1 MSQYSKN
8 APPAPPK
15 TERWL
20 LVMALAFVPVII
32 ALFVPEAARI
42 PLLVVSGLTFV
53 AGFAMMIRHS
63 RANRGDD
70 SLRRLV
76 HSDSD

>member
-8 APPAPPK
+8 ELPTPPK

-20 LVMALAFVPVII
+20 LLMALAFVPVIV

-42 PLLVVSGLTFV
+42 PLLAVSGLTFV
-53 AGFAMMIRHS
+53 VAFAMMIRHS
-63 RANRGDD
+63 RTNRDND